1 MKFETKLI
9 KNAVSTLIRNTKG
22 VEVYIR
28 QNGVNAI
35 LTASSMGIAGIAKV
49 ECSGNGTEEFG
60 MNAKFLNDILASID
74 AEDVMMEK
82 GTDGL
87 VTIRGGRSRWTLK
100 ELSTEPMPYKKVSEP
115 RLELTFS
122 EERYKALMSRVVPF
136 LDTGENTPALTGMT
150 MLADGNVLR
159 LYGANRHCIS
169 SQEIVLSETVPEKV
183 RAVIS
188 REGCTLT
195 LDDDVKWRL
204 GEQAL
209 EVVSGNFAYQVRLI
223 GAVPP
228 DFVKATKAPDGM
240 KVISVVK
247 ATFSDAVERVG
258 LCARVVEASPLQVT
272 INNDNIRLY
281 AKSEMIG
288 DAEENVSLL
297 TKSGLNGE
305 EFGMNSKY
313 LENAV
318 KAARSIKLKIGYT
331 APLSPIHI
339 SDDVEDNDKW
349 KVVIAPVRIRNQ
361 E

>member
-1 MKFETKLI
+1 MKFQTKAI

-28 QNGVNAI
+28 QNGANAI
-35 LTASSMGIAGIAKV
+35 LTASSMGISGIAKV
-49 ECSGNGTEEFG
+49 ECSGSGAEGFG
-60 MNAKFLNDILASID
+60 MNAKFLNDIISSID
-74 AEDVMMEK
+74 AEDVTMEK
-82 GTDGL
+82 GQDGL
-87 VTIRGGRSRWTLK
+87 VTIKGGRSRWTLK
-100 ELSTEPMPYKKVSEP
+100 ALSTEPMPYKKVSEP
-115 RLELTFS
+115 KLELTFS

-150 MLADGNVLR
+150 LVAEGNSLR

-169 SQEIVLSETVPEKV
+169 AQEITLSEVVSEKV

-195 LDDDVKWRL
+195 LDDDVKWSL

-209 EVVSGNFAYQVRLI
+209 EIISGNFAYQVRLI
-223 GAVPP
+223 GAAPP
-228 DFVKATKAPDGM
+228 DFVKATIVPDGM
-240 KVISVVK
+240 KTISVVK
-247 ATFSDAVERVG
+247 AAFSDAVERVG

-272 INNDNIRLY
+272 INDDNVRLY

-288 DAEENVSLL
+288 DAEEQVSLL
-297 TKSGLNGE
+297 SKSGINGE
-305 EFGMNSKY
+305 EFGINSKY
-313 LENAV
+313 LENSV

-339 SDDVEDNDKW
+339 SDDVDDNDKW

>member
-1 MKFETKLI
+1 MKFQTKTI
-9 KNAVSTLIRNTKG
+9 KVAVSTLIRNTKG
-22 VEVYIR
+22 VEIYIR
-28 QNGVNAI
+28 QNGANAI
-35 LTASSMGIAGIAKV
+35 LTASSMGIVGVAKV
-49 ECSGNGTEEFG
+49 ECDESGADNFG

-74 AEDVMMEK
+74 AEDVTIEK
-82 GTDGL
+82 GKDGL
-87 VTIRGGRSRWTLK
+87 VTIKGGRSRWTLK
-100 ELSTEPMPYKKVSEP
+100 ALSTEPMPYKKVSEP
-115 RLELTFS
+115 KLELTFS
-122 EERYKALMSRVVPF
+122 EERYKALMSRVAPF

-150 MLADGNVLR
+150 LVAEGNNLH

-169 SQEIVLSETVPEKV
+169 SQEIALSEVVSEKV
-183 RAVIS
+183 RTVIS

-204 GEQAL
+204 AENVL
-209 EVVSGNFAYQVRLI
+209 EVISGNFAYQVRLI
-223 GAVPP
+223 EATPP
-228 DFVKATKAPDGM
+228 DFVKATTVPDGM
-240 KVISVVK
+240 KTISVVK
-247 ATFSDAVERVG
+247 AAFSDAVERVG

-272 INNDNIRLY
+272 INQDNVRLY

-288 DAEENVSLL
+288 DAEEQVSLL
-297 TKSGLNGE
+297 AKSGIEGE

-318 KAARSIKLKIGYT
+318 KASRSIKLKIGYT

-339 SDDVEDNDKW
+339 SDDVDDNDKW

>member
-1 MKFETKLI
+1 MKFETKSI
-9 KNAVSTLIRNTKG
+9 KTAVSTMIRNTKC
-22 VEVYIR
+22 VEIYVR
-28 QNGVNAI
+28 PNGENA
-35 LTASSMGIAGIAKV
+35 LLMGSSMGISGIARV
-49 ECSGNGTEEFG
+49 AVSDAGVDEFG
-60 MNAKFLNDILASID
+60 LNAKFLNDIVSAID
-74 AEDVMMEK
+74 AETTTIEK
-82 GTDGL
+82 DSDDL
-87 VTIRGGRSRWTLK
+87 VTIKGGRSRWTLK
-100 ELSTEPMPYKKVSEP
+100 ALSTEPMPYKKVSEP
-115 RLELTFS
+115 KLELTFS

-150 MLADGNVLR
+150 LVAEGNSLR

-169 SQEIVLSETVPEKV
+169 AQEITLSEVVSEKV
-183 RAVIS
+183 RTVIS

-204 GEQAL
+204 ATNAL
-209 EVVSGNFAYQVRLI
+209 EIISGNFAYQVRLI
-223 GAVPP
+223 EATPP
-228 DFVKATKAPDGM
+228 DFVKATTVPDGM
-240 KVISVVK
+240 KTISVVK
-247 ATFSDAVERVG
+247 AAFSDAVERVG

-272 INNDNIRLY
+272 INDDNVRLY

-288 DAEENVSLL
+288 DAEEHVSLL
-297 TKSGLNGE
+297 AKSGINGE

-318 KAARSIKLKIGYT
+318 KAARAIKLKIGYT

-339 SDDVEDNDKW
+339 SDDVDDNDKW